1 MLGWWKEDGAKA
13 KFGIICDGAVR
24 SGKTVSM
31 FLSFTEWAFA
41 TFNGA
46 QFAICGKT
54 IISARRNIVYP
65 YMGLI
70 ENMGYECNF
79 KVSQNT
85 LEIKRGQK
93 TNTFYI
99 YGGCDEG
106 SAALI
111 QGITLGGVLFDEVAL
126 MPKSFVEQAIAR
138 CSKEGAKLWF
148 NCNPE
153 GPYHWFYLEWVLK
166 AKERHMVHIHFK
178 MSDNPSL
185 SKKTLK
191 RYETQFSGVF
201 YERYVLG
208 RWVQADGLVY
218 PMFKEE
224 KHVKTLEGCFTEF
237 WVSVDYGTQNPFSAG
252 LWGKT
257 TLNGRAHWHR
267 LGEYYHS
274 GRETNVQLTD
284 EEYYWEVKNLIGKRK
299 VTSIIVDPSAASFI
313 EVIKRHGE
321 FKAVKADNDIM
332 KGISF
337 VCSALKENLI
347 SFNPTCVNSFKEFA
361 LYQWETNTAT
371 EKPKKINDH
380 AMDDIRYFVAT
391 VMHAP
396 EQERAVFLSVKR

>member
-208 RWVQADGLVY
+208 RWVQADEGALAVCVRTKSDSLTDDLTAEIEDAVGFATLTGTELNIFVAEAVEFSASVIGTVCSGCDY
-218 PMFKEE
+218 DEVETAIEEAVTDYCGKEE
-224 KHVKTLEGCFTEF
+224 IGEGIDETAVAMFLGGIDYLKDVV
-237 WVSVDYGTQNPFSAG
+237 VSLSPSSGGAVVCGS
-252 LWGKT
+252 
-257 TLNGRAHWHR
+257 
-267 LGEYYHS
+267 GEYLKLGS
-274 GRETNVQLTD
+274 V
-284 EEYYWEVKNLIGKRK
+284 EVYLH
-299 VTSIIVDPSAASFI
+299 
-313 EVIKRHGE
+313 E
-321 FKAVKADNDIM
+321 
-332 KGISF
+332 
-337 VCSALKENLI
+337 
-347 SFNPTCVNSFKEFA
+347 
-361 LYQWETNTAT
+361 
-371 EKPKKINDH
+371 
-380 AMDDIRYFVAT
+380 
-391 VMHAP
+391 
-396 EQERAVFLSVKR
+396 